1 MIRVF
6 RHHIQLGTLV
16 EVGADILMCFLAV
29 LLAVSFQTFPSEAA
43 LPQASLSGLLLP
55 AAAFATLMA
64 VLYGALGVYKR
75 HEALSFTSMV
85 GRGLLAIA
93 LGCPIAYLIFGA
105 LPDGERAQAAIGYTL
120 LYLFGGLVLMR
131 QALYS
136 ARKSGIGVRRVL
148 IVGAGNE
155 AQNVEADLAKLGG
168 AGFRVV
174 GFFPAG
180 ADKVEVDKSRLVA
193 ADADMH
199 ALVRDHKVDEV
210 VVAVREQ
217 RGGSLPMEALLDCRV
232 KGIPVIDLVGFY
244 ERTRG
249 EIPIDHLKS
258 SWLIYGHGFAQD
270 TLRSVV
276 KRSFDLA
283 ASGLLLALT
292 WPIMI
297 VAAIVIRL
305 ESPGPVIFRQER
317 TGLGGR
323 GFTCLKFRSMRK
335 DAEKNGV
342 AVWAQTNDA
351 RVTRVGKF
359 IRKTRID
366 ELPQL
371 INVLRGDMSL
381 VGPRPERPTFVD
393 QLKQEVPYY
402 DIRHSVKPGLTG
414 WAQVRFSYGA
424 SIEDSRRKLQFDLY
438 YVKNHSLFLDM
449 LVLFETIRVILFRE
463 GSR

>member
-6 RHHIQLGTLV
+6 RHHIQFGTLI

-29 LLAVSFQTFPSEAA
+29 LLAVSFQTFPSESA
-43 LPQASLSGLLLP
+43 LPQISLSGLLLP
-55 AAAFATLMA
+55 ATAFALLMA
-64 VLYGALGVYKR
+64 TLYGALGVYKR
-75 HEALSFTSMV
+75 HEALSLTSML
-85 GRGLLAIA
+85 GRGLLAIL
-93 LGCPIAYLIFGA
+93 LGSPIAYLMFGA

-136 ARKSGIGVRRVL
+136 ARKSGIGARRVL
-148 IVGAGNE
+148 IVGAGAE

-168 AGFRVV
+168 AGFNVV

-180 ADKVEVDKSRLVA
+180 MDQTVVDQSRLVA
-193 ADADMH
+193 ASADMH

-217 RGGSLPMEALLDCRV
+217 RGGGLPMEALLDCRV

-258 SWLIYGHGFAQD
+258 SWLIYGHGFTKNAM
-270 TLRSVV
+270 RNFI
-276 KRSFDLA
+276 KRSFDLVA
-283 ASGLLLALT
+283 AGTLLALA
-292 WPIMI
+292 WPVMI
-297 VAAIVIRL
+297 VTAIAIRL
-305 ESPGPVIFRQER
+305 ETPGPVIFRQER

-323 GFTCLKFRSMRK
+323 GFTCLKFRSMGK

-342 AVWAQTNDA
+342 AVWAQTNDV
-351 RVTRVGKF
+351 RVTRIGKF

-371 INVLRGDMSL
+371 WNVMRGDMSL
-381 VGPRPERPTFVD
+381 VGPRPERPTFVE
-393 QLKQEVPYY
+393 QLKKEVPYY

-414 WAQVRFSYGA
+414 WAQVRFNYGA
-424 SIEDSRRKLQFDLY
+424 SIEDSARKLQFDLY
-438 YVKNHSLFLDM
+438 YVKNHSLFLDI
-449 LVLFETIRVILFRE
+449 LVLFETIRVVIFRE